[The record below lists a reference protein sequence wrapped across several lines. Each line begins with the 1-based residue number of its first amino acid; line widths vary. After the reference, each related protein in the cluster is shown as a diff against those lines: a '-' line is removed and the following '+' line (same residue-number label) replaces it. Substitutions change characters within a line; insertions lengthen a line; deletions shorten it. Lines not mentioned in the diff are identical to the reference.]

1 MLDLN
6 LTQQQNIKLA
16 MTPEMKQAI
25 SILQYSTVELA
36 DYIKR
41 EALDN
46 PLIEIEEPPVL
57 GNHYISSSQSN
68 YVENVSRDTKD
79 IYDFL
84 MEQANFMNLKE
95 KKRKIVH
102 YLIMLLDDS
111 GYFHDDIYEIAE
123 ELDVAVDDIKD
134 ALHTIQ
140 RMEPIGVGARNLKE
154 CLLIQI
160 EEQDPNNHI
169 AKRMVSE
176 YLEEMSMQMWD
187 EISRE
192 LGVTKDKVIQE
203 FDFISSLQPRPGN
216 SINTSTPTNYI
227 VPDLFLEVEDE
238 SIILRVN
245 DSVLPKISLSS
256 TYEILKSNTSVSDPT
271 HRYIEEK
278 YRSFM
283 WLSKSINHRG
293 NTLLNIMRAITDVQI
308 EFFMK
313 GTDTLR
319 PLSLK
324 MIAEKCGVHESTVS
338 RSSRNKYVQT
348 PYGLFEIKHF
358 FTNAVQLSD
367 GEVTSSYVVRKKI
380 KDLIDEE
387 SYDRPLSDQQ
397 LANILK
403 GQHIQI
409 SRRTVT
415 KYREQLDIPSSVI
428 RKKIK
433 RNKASH

>member
-6 LTQQQNIKLA
+6 LSQQQNIKLA

-25 SILQYSTVELA
+25 SVLQYSTVELV

-46 PLIEIEEPPVL
+46 PLIEIEEPPIP

-68 YVENVSRDTKD
+68 YIENLSEDTKD
-79 IYDFL
+79 LYSFL
-84 MEQANFMNLKE
+84 IEQANFLNLRDQ
-95 KKRKIVH
+95 KRKIVH
-102 YLIMLLDDS
+102 YLIMLLDES
-111 GYFHDDIYEIAE
+111 GYFHDDIGEIAD
-123 ELDVAVDDIKD
+123 ELEVDIDEIKD
-134 ALHTIQ
+134 ALHIIQ
-140 RMEPIGVGARNLKE
+140 RMEPTGVGARNLKE

-160 EEQDPNNHI
+160 EEHDPNNHI
-169 AKRMVSE
+169 AKKMVNDF
-176 YLEEMSMQMWD
+176 LEEMSMQMWD

-192 LGVTKDKVIQE
+192 LGVSTEKIVRE

-216 SINTSTPTNYI
+216 SIKTSTPTNYI

-245 DSVLPKISLSS
+245 DTVLPKISLSS
-256 TYEILKSNTSVSDPT
+256 TYETLKSNTSVSDPT
-271 HRYIEEK
+271 YRYIEDK
-278 YRSFM
+278 YKSFM
-283 WLSKSINHRG
+283 WLNKSIAHRG
-293 NTLLNIMRAITDVQI
+293 NTLLSIMRAITEVQQD
-308 EFFMK
+308 FFIK
-313 GTDTLR
+313 GTDTLH
-319 PLSLK
+319 PLTLK
-324 MIAEKCGVHESTVS
+324 MIAEECGVHESTVS

-367 GEVTSSYVVRKKI
+367 GEVTSSYVVKKKI
-380 KDLIDEE
+380 KELVHKE
-387 SYDRPLSDQQ
+387 SPFRPLSDQQ

-403 GQHIQI
+403 SQDIQI
-409 SRRTVT
+409 SRRTIT

-433 RNKASH
+433 RNKASL